1 MWEKFGDSEWNIP
14 EARSTVAQLRHHA
27 GDGREYDGIELFLA
41 LCEYLDRLH
50 GELGFD
56 YFRTGA
62 DQAALAASVQ
72 EVRGPKIEP
81 DPDTDRLVQPVNAA
95 VTLVEGRELADLAGG
110 TARLGATGRPVP
122 ARDVCLSRPVVRR
135 TGNVQ
140 PAAQACR
147 AGAGRGAVTAWPP
160 GTNGTSLPLRYAGES
175 LVLHA

>member
-50 GELGFD
+50 GEHGFD
-56 YFRTGA
+56 YFRAGA
-62 DQAALAASVQ
+62 ERAALAAAVQ

-95 VTLVEGRELADLAGG
+95 VTLAEGRELVIWLE
-110 TARLGATGRPVP
+110 GRPGWERQVGLCLRAMFAYLDQLYGGPETFNQLLKP
-122 ARDVCLSRPVVRR
+122 AELERV
-135 TGNVQ
+135 
-140 PAAQACR
+140 AAR
-147 AGAGRGAVTAWPP
+147 
-160 GTNGTSLPLRYAGES
+160 
-175 LVLHA
+175 

>member
-95 VTLVEGRELADLAGG
+95 VTLVEGRELLIW
-110 TARLGATGRPVP
+110 LEGRPGWERQVGL
-122 ARDVCLSRPVVRR
+122 CL
-135 TGNVQ
+135 
-140 PAAQACR
+140 R
-147 AGAGRGAVTAWPP
+147 AMYAYLDQLYGGP
-160 GTNGTSLPLRYAGES
+160 GTFNQLLKPAELERVA
-175 LVLHA
+175 AR